1 VSSERPGPLWRR
13 AVLAFGR
20 FWWEFLVGETP
31 ELLLGSGV
39 AVVGA
44 DLLVH
49 GVGARAVVVGSLP
62 VLVVAVLAL
71 SVYRAR
77 SRSRARDDQSG
88 SGLMGLAN
96 NSGCVTQ
103 STPGTST

>member
-1 VSSERPGPLWRR
+1 VSPERPGPLWRR
-13 AVLAFGR
+13 AVVGFGR
-20 FWWEFLVGETP
+20 FWWEFLVGDTP
-31 ELLLGSGV
+31 ELLLGSAL

-49 GVGARAVVVGSLP
+49 CVGARAVVIGSLP

-77 SRSRARDDQSG
+77 ARSRARDAQSR